1 MNCFGRGIVRW
12 GLISGL
18 ALGGLVLV
26 FGREPVLAGIS
37 AIRAKA
43 QNTVDMLVDNP
54 TALRRQLSEM
64 ADQYPDRI
72 AQVRGELAQVASQ
85 IDQFERDC
93 EVSKRVIAL
102 ATNDLTR
109 LKDLIT
115 RAETEIGAANADGVR
130 AVRASQVQV
139 RFDGNRFNLDEAY
152 SEAHRINEVRLGY
165 ADRLAANEQHLALLN
180 EQKSRLTE
188 IVTKL
193 ESEYA
198 TFQTQLWQ
206 LDRQIDAI
214 ERNDRLITMTKEM
227 QETLDGYSKFER
239 VGNLNQLEAKL
250 NELRMVQQ
258 AQLEQLQNRSRTTN
272 YEDRA
277 RFEMKSMDIDDP
289 FDSLDEDGSQQLEPT
304 GAEPAKTPKVDPSLA
319 LRLPI
324 VIE

>member
-1 MNCFGRGIVRW
+1 MNFVTRGIVRW

-18 ALGGLVLV
+18 ALGGLVLI
-26 FGREPVLAGIS
+26 FGHQPVIAGIS
-37 AIRAKA
+37 AMRAKA
-43 QNTVDMLVDNP
+43 QSTVDMLVDDP

-72 AQVRGELAQVASQ
+72 AEVRGELAQVASQ

-102 ATNDLTR
+102 AGEDLAQ

-115 RAETEIGAANADGVR
+115 RAETELSAASLDSGR
-130 AVRASQVQV
+130 AVAVSHVMV
-139 RFDGNRFNLDEAY
+139 RFEGSRFDLDEAY
-152 SEAHRINEVRLGY
+152 QEAHRINEVRLGY
-165 ADRLAANEQHLALLN
+165 ADRLATNEHHLALLT

-188 IVTKL
+188 IAGKL
-193 ESEYA
+193 ESEFA

-214 ERNDRLITMTKEM
+214 ERNERLITMTEDM

-239 VGNLNQLEAKL
+239 VGNLKQLEAKL

-258 AQLEQLQNRSRTTN
+258 AQLEQLQNKSRTDD

-277 RFEMKSMDIDDP
+277 RNELQEIELDNPFEAV
-289 FDSLDEDGSQQLEPT
+289 EPVGT
-304 GAEPAKTPKVDPSLA
+304 EPAKAPKVDPSLA
-319 LRLPI
+319 LRMPI
-324 VIE
+324 IIE